1 MKKYEELRKQYPE
14 YISKIQLYQICG
26 ISPLSAT
33 YLLQNGIIPCI
44 DTGKRTWRYRIALE
58 DVITYLK
65 KREKTGSMIPR
76 GAVSSRRNYQN
87 GPRVSFSNLIAQ
99 GGEQE
104 IAEYFSFIYYGAW
117 RAMEELYQQKKVRA
131 IGVSNFESDRLIDLI
146 MHNTVVPAVNQIEIH
161 PFFQQNEARRILNEY
176 GVQPEAW
183 APFAE
188 GQMDIFHNNALSEI
202 GKKYAKSIAQVILR
216 WHIQQGIV
224 AIPKSVHK
232 SRIEE
237 NYAIWDFELS
247 QEDMLKI
254 STLDLGKSSI
264 IDFHNI
270 DTVKWL
276 GGHKIHN

>member
-104 IAEYFSFIYYGAW
+104 IAEYFSFIYADCPDILTKGDVAD
-117 RAMEELYQQKKVRA
+117 MTGLSTKTILLFLKDGEL
-131 IGVSNFESDRLIDLI
+131 
-146 MHNTVVPAVNQIEIH
+146 
-161 PFFQQNEARRILNEY
+161 
-176 GVQPEAW
+176 
-183 APFAE
+183 
-188 GQMDIFHNNALSEI
+188 
-202 GKKYAKSIAQVILR
+202 KSIARYPHYV
-216 WHIQQGIV
+216 
-224 AIPKSVHK
+224 IPKAYLLEFVSTRRYIECK
-232 SRIEE
+232 SNSEVFKKILGG
-237 NYAIWDFELS
+237 FELW
-247 QEDMLKI
+247 K
-254 STLDLGKSSI
+254 TAK
-264 IDFHNI
+264 
-270 DTVKWL
+270 
-276 GGHKIHN
+276 